1 METQSPQAEPA
12 DRAQGENGANAKR
25 ADARTGQD
33 GQGGPA
39 SNDQGKDPH
48 GNDQHVGGEHGEREE
63 IPHDLPRFANRQLFI
78 TLGII
83 VLVFF
88 VAFLARWIPD
98 RIHESHLREDAKEAA
113 DAPPIVDVTHPQP
126 LPGDQELVLFGNVS
140 PLQQTSIYARVD
152 GYLSHWT
159 HDINSHV
166 QVGELLAEIS
176 APDTDAQLNEARAML
191 EQAKANVVNAKSNL
205 DLANSTYERYHGL
218 LATGSVTQ
226 QDLDTRQSNASQA
239 AAAKAAADAAVKS
252 AEATVERLEAQQGF
266 EKIIAPFSGT
276 ITLRPYDV
284 GARISANDTTPG
296 HQLFDIAETDK
307 LRVWVYVPQNDV
319 THMQI
324 GQPVWLEVPRNYPGE
339 RFEGIVARW
348 AGVLDPNTRTLLT
361 ELDFDNADGRLW
373 AGMYATVHITVHHGK
388 PVLTIPTPAMLFEP
402 SGTLVAVANDNK
414 VHFKKVKVGQDL
426 GQRLEIL
433 DGLSDND
440 LVVTNPGEKLEEGGD
455 VQIAPNKDLK
465 PAVAQ
470 TDEPAALPGP
480 TTRLAHLASP

>member
-1 METQSPQAEPA
+1 METKSPQAEPA
-12 DRAQGENGANAKR
+12 NRAQRDNGAGSAAPDNR
-25 ADARTGQD
+25 R
-33 GQGGPA
+33 GPA
-39 SNDQGKDPH
+39 SREH
-48 GNDQHVGGEHGEREE
+48 GSDQHNGGQQVASEHGEREE
-63 IPHDLPRFANRQLFI
+63 VPHDLPRFANRQLFI
-78 TLGII
+78 TLGVI
-83 VLVFF
+83 VLLFV

-98 RIHESHLREDAKEAA
+98 LIHNAHLREDAQA
-113 DAPPIVDVTHPQP
+113 DANAPPIVDVTRPQA
-126 LPGDQELVLFGNVS
+126 LPSDQDLVLFGTVS
-140 PLQQTSIYARVD
+140 PMQQTSLYARVD
-152 GYLSHWT
+152 GYLKRWMF
-159 HDINSHV
+159 DINSHV
-166 QVGELLAEIS
+166 ERGQLLAEIS

-191 EQAKANVVNAKSNL
+191 EQAKANVVNAQSNL

-226 QDLDTRQSNASQA
+226 QDLDTRQSQASQA

-252 AEATVERLEAQQGF
+252 AQATVERLEAQAGF

-284 GARISANDTTPG
+284 GARITASDTSPG

-339 RFEGIVARW
+339 RFDGIVARW

-373 AGMYATVHITVHHGK
+373 AGMYSTVHITVHRGK
-388 PVLTIPTPAMLFEP
+388 PVLTVPTPAMMFEP

-414 VHFKKVKVGQDL
+414 VHFKMVKVGQDL

-433 DGLSDND
+433 DGLSEND

-465 PAVAQ
+465 PALAQVA
-470 TDEPAALPGP
+470 DDPATPPGP
-480 TTRLAHLASP
+480 TTGLAHLASP

>member
-1 METQSPQAEPA
+1 MEPQAPPPQPA
-12 DRAQGENGANAKR
+12 DRTHRDGGAAPER
-25 ADARTGQD
+25 APGARYRAEPG
-33 GQGGPA
+33 
-39 SNDQGKDPH
+39 
-48 GNDQHVGGEHGEREE
+48 DQHTAEKDGNGQSVASEHGEREE
-63 IPHDLPRFANRQLFI
+63 VPQDLPHFSKGKLLI
-78 TLGII
+78 TLGVVIA
-83 VLVFF
+83 VFV
-88 VAFLARWIPD
+88 VAFLSRWIPD
-98 RIHESHLREDAKEAA
+98 RIHEARLSEEAQAAA
-113 DAPPIVDVTHPQP
+113 DAPPIVDVVHPTP
-126 LPGDQELVLFGNVS
+126 LPADEDLILFASVS
-140 PLQQTSIYARVD
+140 PMQQTSLYARVD
-152 GYLSHWT
+152 GYLKRWMF
-159 HDINSHV
+159 DINSHV
-166 QVGELLAEIS
+166 EQGQLLAEIS

-191 EQAKANVVNAKSNL
+191 EQAKANVVNAQSNL
-205 DLANSTYERYHGL
+205 DLANSTYQRYHGL

-252 AEATVERLEAQQGF
+252 AQATVERLEAEQGF
-266 EKIIAPFSGT
+266 EKIVAPFSGT

-284 GARISANDTTPG
+284 GARITASDTTPG
-296 HQLFDIAETDK
+296 HELFDIAETDK

-339 RFEGIVARW
+339 RFNGIVARW
-348 AGVLDPNTRTLLT
+348 AGVLDPNTRTMLT

-373 AGMYATVHITVHHGK
+373 AGMYATVHITIHRGH
-388 PVLTIPTPAMLFEP
+388 PVLTVPTPAMLFEP
-402 SGTLVAVANDNK
+402 SGTLVAVASDNK

-426 GQRLEIL
+426 GTRLEIL

-470 TDEPAALPGP
+470 GLDGQPSSAGP
-480 TTRLAHLASP
+480 TTRLAHASSP